1 MAALQKIRSKAILLI
16 VIIALGLFAFIAEP
30 MVQSI
35 RTMLG
40 QSSLQVGK
48 VYGQEINT
56 QEFQQ
61 LLDSYQEMMKYSRGV
76 NALSEE
82 ENAQAKDAA
91 WQMYVNYQLISHE
104 CEKVGLTV
112 TDEELQQAIN
122 EGTNPVLQQIRD
134 FVNPQTGRFD
144 ATTMKNFLTQYQQMQ
159 SNPAQYGQYMEQ
171 FDRLYKI
178 WQYVEK
184 TLRENLLE
192 QKWQVLIGKGI
203 LSNTTE
209 AKMAY
214 EGTANSSDLLLA
226 ALPYSTV
233 NDNDVKVTDAELKA
247 KYEELKENFLV
258 PVETRDIKYVVSSV
272 IPSDQDRED
281 LLAELTEVAQLL
293 DSTNEVGPVVS
304 NSNSQL
310 NYKNLFVTK
319 NAFPGDIQNQ
329 LDSVA
334 VGGIKG
340 PYFNEVDNTCNIIKM
355 IGKTTAPDS
364 VQYCQIQVGGKD
376 ADDAHKRADSIYTAL
391 QGGADFA
398 ELAKKYQQEGKEMWL
413 TSADYENSQLD
424 ESGLRLITAI
434 TTLAPN
440 QMENL
445 KFDGGGAVIIKVL
458 DRKANVTKYNVAVVK
473 RRLQP
478 GKETDSKID
487 NNFRQFLTSCKT
499 VKDMEDNA
507 AKYGLTVQSI
517 KDFTSNQHYIGR
529 ILNSTEALR
538 WVFEAKE
545 GQISRDLKD
554 YRCMGNNTEYDN
566 LLLVGLDKIHKA
578 GYRDLADV
586 EDIVRTEVLRD
597 KKAEMLKAK
606 LKDVKTIDQARAIPG
621 VVVDTLKSVN
631 FAGVSQVAST
641 GSYEP
646 AINGSAWNKKEGE
659 FVAPVKGYGAVYAYQ
674 VIGTQKDESTFNEKE
689 QKQMIAQR
697 YLSNLRNLIDDLS
710 QKAKVKDRRYIFF

>member
-281 LLAELTEVAQLL
+281 LLAELTEVAQQL

-329 LDSVA
+329 LDSVT

-355 IGKTTAPDS
+355 IAKTTAPDS